1 LNERKRESQIA
12 VKSTLPTVEGVGP
25 SSQWLPAGPWES
37 VLDFLKE
44 RFIGVETATWL
55 SRMAKGQVVDETG
68 LRLNPAS
75 PYRAGACIFYYRE
88 LESETRI
95 PFAERVLYQDEHL
108 LVVDKPHF
116 LPVVPAGRFLHQ
128 TLLVRLKKQGQ
139 PEALVPVHRLDRETA
154 GVVLFSLNPATRG
167 LYTSLFRQR
176 KVKKIYEA
184 LAPTHPQLGFPLTRR
199 SRLVTGE
206 PFFRMKE
213 IEGEPNSETRVD
225 VLKKINGLTLYQL
238 SPVTGRKHQL
248 RLHLSALGMPVVNDR
263 LYPLMMDEAAD
274 DFSNPLKLLAKSIS
288 FEDPVTGR
296 ERHFES
302 ERTL

>member
-1 LNERKRESQIA
+1 MNERKRESQIA